1 MAVAA
6 AAMEAAVQ
14 SVGILDLCGTPSA
27 TLEKKE
33 RGKRKRERERER
45 EKKTQADPLN
55 RSQEHWSH
63 FSTLHLK

>member
-33 RGKRKRERERER
+33 RGKRKREREREGER
-45 EKKTQADPLN
+45 ERGKKKNTSRP
-55 RSQEHWSH
+55 
-63 FSTLHLK
+63 FK